1 MEDLMATD
9 TSLLEGEVSENPA
22 EEVNV
27 EKMLFGFLRALLEEQ
42 QQGQS

>member
-1 MEDLMATD
+1 MATD
-9 TSLLEGEVSENPA
+9 TSLLEGEVVENPV
-22 EEVNV
+22 EQEVNV